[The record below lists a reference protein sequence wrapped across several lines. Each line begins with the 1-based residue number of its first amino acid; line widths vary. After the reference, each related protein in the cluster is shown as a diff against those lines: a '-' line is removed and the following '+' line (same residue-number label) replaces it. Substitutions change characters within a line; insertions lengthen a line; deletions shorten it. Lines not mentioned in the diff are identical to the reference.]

1 MLLGH
6 AKLDTTA
13 RYTRVATQPPKGS
26 TLTRG
31 EALLGISGEGQAY
44 TNPKGVAK
52 AQALHDANVRQ
63 EYAARELKA
72 EMKKDNPDTDT
83 LTQLLAEVEDAK
95 QEIAALKEGASSGG
109 GGSSAGIDQ
118 GEASTKE
125 DDQGERPAR
134 SEAPADERVAG
145 GGFSG
150 GGYVQGTAPAREY
163 VQGGGAGTGAGRA
176 EYVQA
181 PAQQVAQ
188 RAPSAGPPSRGPGA
202 RIPRAPTARGIT
214 NRGSRRVRV

>member
-1 MLLGH
+1 VLLGH

-13 RYTRVATQPPKGS
+13 RYTRVANQPPKGS
-26 TLTRG
+26 NLTRG

-150 GGYVQGTAPAREY
+150 GGYVQG
-163 VQGGGAGTGAGRA
+163 GGAGTGAGRA